1 MGLDICLGYA
11 FVDTT
16 TSRPKKSE
24 VLHDPHDNEG
34 FIGVIN
40 IVNNQKLTYRLIN
53 RLKDKDLAFSHPEIL
68 DDLVTFLAHNVQLD
82 ESDDRLNLQCFGV
95 TKYMIDF
102 LTSHN
107 NSVDKDDIDYDYNH
121 NFIDELIDLRN
132 DAIEY
137 NQDHPNN
144 HDQCLPVIYL
154 WW

>member
-24 VLHDPHDNEG
+24 VLHDTHDNEG

-82 ESDDRLNLQCFGV
+82 ETDDQLNLQCFGV

-107 NSVDKDDIDYDYNH
+107 NSVDEDDIDYDYNR